1 MPSRPIRITDLSSET
16 GAHVL
21 NQNFRELTGRMDD
34 IQKVLNRRI
43 SGNPI
48 LTFGAIAPQTCK
60 ESTAFITGA
69 NQGLVA
75 HVNPVAALGA
85 NLQWSS
91 YVSKQNQV
99 TIRVCNPTAGSITP
113 NVVKW
118 QIVVS

>member
-1 MPSRPIRITDLSSET
+1 M
-16 GAHVL
+16 L
-21 NQNFRELTGRMDD
+21 NQNFRELTGRVDD
-34 IQKVLNRRI
+34 IQKVLTKRI
-43 SGNPI
+43 GSASI

-60 ESTAFITGA
+60 EATAFITGA

-75 HVNPVAALGA
+75 HANPVAALGQ

-99 TIRVCNPTAGSITP
+99 TVRVCNPSSGSITP